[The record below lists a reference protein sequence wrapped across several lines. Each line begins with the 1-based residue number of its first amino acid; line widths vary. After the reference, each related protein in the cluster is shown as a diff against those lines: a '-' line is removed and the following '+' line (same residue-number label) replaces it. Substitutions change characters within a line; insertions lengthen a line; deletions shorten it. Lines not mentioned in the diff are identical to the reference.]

1 MARKKQAVKESN
13 PSEDWVI
20 SESILV
26 NGRHVDAG
34 TELTIKDERGR
45 FKFVRHVYNPRL
57 DVEWVDVVG
66 GAKGARQYRSFR
78 QDRIKRV
85 HYKNKMALTLKE
97 KKQAKLE
104 ED

>member
-1 MARKKQAVKESN
+1 MARKKQAVKDGN

-78 QDRIKRV
+78 QDKIKRV

>member
-1 MARKKQAVKESN
+1 MGRKKQTVKESN

>member
-1 MARKKQAVKESN
+1 VGRKKQAVKESN
-13 PSEDWVI
+13 PSEDWIV
-20 SESILV
+20 SESITV

-104 ED
+104 E

>member
-85 HYKNKMALTLKE
+85 HYKNKMRLTIKE
-97 KKQAKLE
+97 IKNGSIEK
-104 ED
+104 

>member
-45 FKFVRHVYNPRL
+45 FKFVRHVYNPHL

-78 QDRIKRV
+78 QDKIKRV
-85 HYKNKMALTLKE
+85 HYKNKMVLTLKE

>member
-1 MARKKQAVKESN
+1 MRRKKQAVKESN
-13 PSEDWVI
+13 PSEDWIV
-20 SESILV
+20 SESIIV

>member
-1 MARKKQAVKESN
+1 MARKKQAVKDGD
-13 PSEDWVI
+13 PSEKWVI

-45 FKFVRHVYNPRL
+45 FKFVRHVYNPHL

-85 HYKNKMALTLKE
+85 HYKNKMRLTIKE
-97 KKQAKLE
+97 IK
-104 ED
+104 DGSI

>member
-1 MARKKQAVKESN
+1 MGRKKQAVKDGD
-13 PSEDWVI
+13 PSEKWVI

>member
-1 MARKKQAVKESN
+1 MKNKKQAVRDGD
-13 PSEDWVI
+13 PSEKWVI
-20 SESILV
+20 SESIVV
-26 NGRHVDAG
+26 NGRRVDAG
-34 TELTIKDERGR
+34 TELSIKDERGR
-45 FKFVRHVYNPRL
+45 FKFVRHVYNPDL

-66 GAKGARQYRSFR
+66 GAKGARQHRSFR

-85 HYKNKMALTLKE
+85 HYINKMPLTVKE

>member
-1 MARKKQAVKESN
+1 MGRKKQAVKESN

-20 SESILV
+20 SESITV

-85 HYKNKMALTLKE
+85 HYKNKMRLTIKE
-97 KKQAKLE
+97 IK
-104 ED
+104 DGSI

>member
-1 MARKKQAVKESN
+1 MGRKKQAVKESN
-13 PSEDWVI
+13 PSEGWVI
-20 SESILV
+20 SESIVV

-34 TELTIKDERGR
+34 TELSIKDERGR
-45 FKFVRHVYNPRL
+45 YKFVRHVYNPRL

-85 HYKNKMALTLKE
+85 HYKNKMRLTSKELKDGKI
-97 KKQAKLE
+97 KK
-104 ED
+104 

>member
-1 MARKKQAVKESN
+1 MGRKKQAVKDGD
-13 PSEDWVI
+13 PSEKWVI
-20 SESILV
+20 SESIVV
-26 NGRHVDAG
+26 NGRRVDAD

-45 FKFVRHVYNPRL
+45 FKFVRHVYNPNL

-104 ED
+104 E

>member
-1 MARKKQAVKESN
+1 MARKKQAVKDGD
-13 PSEDWVI
+13 PSEKWVI
-20 SESILV
+20 SESIVV
-26 NGRHVDAG
+26 NGRRVDAD

-45 FKFVRHVYNPRL
+45 FKFVRHVYNPNL

-104 ED
+104 E

>member
-1 MARKKQAVKESN
+1 MGRKKQTVKEDN
-13 PSEDWVI
+13 PSEQWVI

-26 NGRHVDAG
+26 NGRHVDTG

>member
-1 MARKKQAVKESN
+1 MGRKKKVVKEDN
-13 PSEDWVI
+13 PSEAWVI
-20 SESILV
+20 TESIMV

-34 TELTIKDERGR
+34 TEVSIKDERGR

-66 GAKGARQYRSFR
+66 GTKGSRQYRSFR

-85 HYKNKMALTLKE
+85 HYKNKMRLTSKELKE
-97 KKQAKLE
+97 AKLE
-104 ED
+104 E

>member
-1 MARKKQAVKESN
+1 MARKKQAVKDGD
-13 PSEDWVI
+13 PSEKWVI
-20 SESILV
+20 SESIVV
-26 NGRHVDAG
+26 NGRRVDAD

-45 FKFVRHVYNPRL
+45 FKFVRHVYNPNL
-57 DVEWVDVVG
+57 DVEWVDVVC

-104 ED
+104 E

>member
-1 MARKKQAVKESN
+1 MGRKKQAVKEGD
-13 PSEDWVI
+13 PSEGWVI

-66 GAKGARQYRSFR
+66 GPKGARQYRSFR

-104 ED
+104 E

>member
-1 MARKKQAVKESN
+1 MRRKKQAVKESN
-13 PSEDWVI
+13 PSEDWIV
-20 SESILV
+20 SESIIV

-85 HYKNKMALTLKE
+85 HYINKMRLTNKELKDGKIE
-97 KKQAKLE
+97 K
-104 ED
+104 

>member
-1 MARKKQAVKESN
+1 MGRKKQTVKEDN
-13 PSEDWVI
+13 PSEQWVI

-78 QDRIKRV
+78 QDKIKRV

>member
-1 MARKKQAVKESN
+1 MGRKKQSVKEDN
-13 PSEDWVI
+13 PSEQWVI
-20 SESILV
+20 SESIVV

-34 TELTIKDERGR
+34 TEVTIKDERGR

-85 HYKNKMALTLKE
+85 HYKNKMRLTIKE
-97 KKQAKLE
+97 IKDGSIKE
-104 ED
+104 

>member
-1 MARKKQAVKESN
+1 MARKKQAVKDGD
-13 PSEDWVI
+13 PSEQWVI
-20 SESILV
+20 SESIVV
-26 NGRHVDAG
+26 NGRHVHAG

-85 HYKNKMALTLKE
+85 HYKNKMRLTIKE
-97 KKQAKLE
+97 IK
-104 ED
+104 DGSI